1 MFSAIPS
8 YEDDVSQEILVT
20 MLTTTLE
27 QCHMNEFK
35 TEEGRVKTEKEQG
48 NLVMALFELLDWP
61 S

>member
-35 TEEGRVKTEKEQG
+35 TEEGRVKTERERTRQFSDG
-48 NLVMALFELLDWP
+48 II
-61 S
+61 